1 MKSILA
7 LDESPLKTQRPNSF
21 FKETFGHYSPRLEL
35 SFLTEVTLKYVQTD
49 KLFKRNKIYLSLV
62 FLPIRI
68 TLKQFLE
75 GFLERLFVSFTKN
88 SFKKRFYVILMMALG
103 AFVTYINSYFW
114 LKLYWALVYTNYIKI
129 G

>member
-7 LDESPLKTQRPNSF
+7 LDESPPKTQRPNSF

-49 KLFKRNKIYLSLV
+49 KLFRGNKIFLSLV

-68 TLKQFLE
+68 TLKRFLE
-75 GFLERLFVSFTKN
+75 GFLVRNLLSLTKN
-88 SFKKRFYVILMMALG
+88 SFKNRFYVILMTKNTRL
-103 AFVTYINSYFW
+103 
-114 LKLYWALVYTNYIKI
+114 
-129 G
+129 